1 MERYEFEDL
10 ISDYLE
16 NSLSLKKRK
25 DFELYLSENPGSA
38 ELVDQMKNTIMQMKS
53 VERVTTSVDFM
64 DRLMNKVQVSKNDT
78 RQYIADQST
87 IFGFTPLYASVMTS
101 LVLALVFVGFQ
112 LFSPNLPLS
121 TSESSTMTQ
130 EKPPAF
136 LDQIIPAQEPD
147 SDLTAAEND
156 SLYKDKMDKTN
167 KDYSGKI
174 RFVKD

>member
-64 DRLMNKVQVSKNDT
+64 DRLMNKIKV
-78 RQYIADQST
+78 
-87 IFGFTPLYASVMTS
+87 
-101 LVLALVFVGFQ
+101 
-112 LFSPNLPLS
+112 
-121 TSESSTMTQ
+121 
-130 EKPPAF
+130 
-136 LDQIIPAQEPD
+136 
-147 SDLTAAEND
+147 
-156 SLYKDKMDKTN
+156 
-167 KDYSGKI
+167 
-174 RFVKD
+174 

>member
-64 DRLMNKVQVSKNDT
+64 DRLMNKIQVSKNDN
-78 RQYIADQST
+78 RQYIAEQST

-112 LFSPNLPLS
+112 LFSTDLPLS
-121 TSESSTMTQ
+121 TSELSTVTQ

-147 SDLTAAEND
+147 SGLTAVEND
-156 SLYKDKMDKTN
+156 SLYRDNIDKTN

>member
-25 DFELYLSENPGSA
+25 DFELYLSENPGSS

-64 DRLMNKVQVSKNDT
+64 DRLMNKIQVSKNDT
-78 RQYIADQST
+78 RQYAAEQST

-112 LFSPNLPLS
+112 LFSTDLPLS
-121 TSESSTMTQ
+121 TSELSTVAQ

-147 SDLTAAEND
+147 SGLTSVEND
-156 SLYKDKMDKTN
+156 SLNRDNMDKTN

>member
-112 LFSPNLPLS
+112 LFSPDLHYQHWNQVQWPKKNHLLS
-121 TSESSTMTQ
+121 
-130 EKPPAF
+130 
-136 LDQIIPAQEPD
+136 
-147 SDLTAAEND
+147 
-156 SLYKDKMDKTN
+156 
-167 KDYSGKI
+167 
-174 RFVKD
+174 